1 MVSAAEVQRGP
12 ERRGSARKK
21 CIGRVAARKNT
32 RFCMFLG
39 CGGRG
44 RLCTYSFIVLIE
56 VSDHNPTPD
65 VCLGRL
71 TPHGQTPTWAHA
83 KMWLCGAILR
93 GTGFFFF
100 WIINYRFITDTRS
113 VEQRNKWNSIG
124 GFYIY

>member
-21 CIGRVAARKNT
+21 CIGRVAARKNA

-93 GTGFFFF
+93 GTGCL
-100 WIINYRFITDTRS
+100 
-113 VEQRNKWNSIG
+113 KWKTHT
-124 GFYIY
+124 